1 MRAQH
6 FLPAIVFIQLLAW
19 APPVLA
25 QTPVAASAQAPV
37 KPAKVPMSDKFKT
50 VAAAAE
56 HCPSDTVVW
65 SSFSSSRVFHLAAS
79 KYYGKTK
86 HGAYVCE
93 KDAVAYGYH
102 ASKR

>member
-1 MRAQH
+1 MRACY
-6 FLPAIVFIQLLAW
+6 FLMAFVFIQLLAW
-19 APPVLA
+19 SPSATA
-25 QTPVAASAQAPV
+25 QTPAAASAQAAA
-37 KPAKVPMSDKFKT
+37 KPGKVPISDKFKT

-65 SSFSSSRVFHLAAS
+65 SSFSSSHVYHLPAS

-93 KDAVAYGYH
+93 KDAAAYGYH

>member
-1 MRAQH
+1 MRTRF
-6 FLPAIVFIQLLAW
+6 FLMAAVFIPFVAL
-19 APPVLA
+19 APPALA
-25 QTPVAASAQAPV
+25 QSPAKPGKVPVA
-37 KPAKVPMSDKFKT
+37 DKFKT
-50 VAAAAE
+50 AAAAAE

-65 SSFSSSRVFHLAAS
+65 SSFSSSHVYHLPAS

-93 KDAVAYGYH
+93 KDAAAYGYH

>member
-1 MRAQH
+1 MRARH
-6 FLPAIVFIQLLAW
+6 FLPSIAFIQVLAW
-19 APPVLA
+19 APALA
-25 QTPVAASAQAPV
+25 QTPIAASTNKTV
-37 KPAKVPMSDKFKT
+37 KAEKMPAGEKFKT
-50 VAAAAE
+50 PAAAAA
-56 HCPSDTVVW
+56 HCPNDTVVW

-93 KDAVAYGYH
+93 KDAVADGYH

>member
-1 MRAQH
+1 MRARY
-6 FLPAIVFIQLLAW
+6 FLRAVVFIQFLAW
-19 APPVLA
+19 APSALA
-25 QTPVAASAQAPV
+25 QTTAASTQAPV
-37 KPAKVPMSDKFKT
+37 KPGKVPISDKFST
-50 VAAAAE
+50 VAAAAA

-86 HGAYVCE
+86 HGAYICE

>member
-1 MRAQH
+1 MLAPGFRRL
-6 FLPAIVFIQLLAW
+6 LPVLSLWYLLAPV
-19 APPVLA
+19 PPAVA
-25 QTPVAASAQAPV
+25 QTPAASSAHA
-37 KPAKVPMSDKFKT
+37 AKVPASDKFKS
-50 VAAAAE
+50 VAAAAA

-65 SSFSSSRVFHLAAS
+65 STFSSSHVYHLAAS

-93 KDAVAYGYH
+93 KDAVAFGYH